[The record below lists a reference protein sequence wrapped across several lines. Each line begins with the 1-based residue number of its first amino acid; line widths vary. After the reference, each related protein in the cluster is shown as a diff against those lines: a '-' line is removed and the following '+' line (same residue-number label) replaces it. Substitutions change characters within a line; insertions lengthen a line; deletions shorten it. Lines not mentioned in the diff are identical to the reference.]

1 MRETSFIQGGA
12 LNSYHEKTNFEGK
25 KLLEINKYKILGTT
39 INSIL
44 KNKISK
50 CPNYVKIDVDGI
62 EHLILSK
69 ADNLLQNKD
78 LKSILIEINENYK
91 RQLNSVLK
99 IMKKN
104 KFKLLSK
111 EQSNLRN
118 IPLKFK
124 NTYNYIFVKNK
135 LKKRILN
142 IFKIKKIIIFIFFV
156 ISKIS
161 NFSFFKKYI
170 DLLNF
175 PIFKKHLIK
184 E

>member
-1 MRETSFIQGGA
+1 MSRVDYYLPEYI
-12 LNSYHEKTNFEGK
+12 
-25 KLLEINKYKILGTT
+25 
-39 INSIL
+39 
-44 KNKISK
+44 
-50 CPNYVKIDVDGI
+50 KIDVDGI

-124 NTYNYIFVKNK
+124 NTYNYIFVRNKN
-135 LKKRILN
+135 
-142 IFKIKKIIIFIFFV
+142 
-156 ISKIS
+156 
-161 NFSFFKKYI
+161 
-170 DLLNF
+170 
-175 PIFKKHLIK
+175 
-184 E
+184 